1 MCFVS
6 HITIVYPG
14 SPSMFRMLLAIP
26 DDALAPP
33 RGRNMA
39 AVVPDAGASALGS
52 DHGNVAGVFGVL

>member
-1 MCFVS
+1 
-6 HITIVYPG
+6 
-14 SPSMFRMLLAIP
+14 MFRLLLAIP